1 VTNAP
6 RSLFARAGAVGRRT
20 AVGAAVVAATLA
32 LVAAPAMAAG
42 PTAYRNIPS
51 TIAGNIGSIAFQA
64 RSISEFGDLIQ
75 LGGTERS
82 SAKLPVT
89 VVMSIWACETGGDVT
104 CDTTPGAAWNQDLT
118 LTIYAADTTGAV
130 PVAVVP
136 ALLTKTQSFA
146 LPYRPSRDAT
156 GHCDASGF
164 YPWYSVAENTCFNGL
179 AHPVTFSLPAGVTL
193 PDQLIWSISFNTETH
208 GYAPIGKS
216 GPWNSLN
223 VAAKTYSGEPTVGTD
238 VEPQAAFVNSTWNG
252 AYGDNGAGGLG
263 TFRYDPTGWAAI
275 APLVCFGYCPIN
287 SAAATP
293 TPFDSV
299 LAATAPPT
307 GTHSPSRGDS
317 SPLLAVL
324 ICFAS
329 GALGLAAVRSQ
340 RAVIRRRL

>member
-1 VTNAP
+1 MTNAP

-51 TIAGNIGSIAFQA
+51 TLPGNVVSEAFEA
-64 RSISEFGDLIQ
+64 TSTSEFGDMIQ
-75 LGGTERS
+75 LGGSERS

-89 VVMSIWACETGGDVT
+89 VVMSIWACETGGSAD
-104 CDTTPGAAWNQDLT
+104 CATTPGATWNQPLT
-118 LTIYAADTTGAV
+118 LKLYSVKDVGGTPTVDAV
-130 PVAVVP
+130 
-136 ALLTKTQSFA
+136 LLTKSQTFA
-146 LPYRPSRDAT
+146 LPFRPSRDTT

-164 YPWYSVAENTCFNGL
+164 YPWYSTAEKKCRNGL
-179 AHPVTFSLPAGVTL
+179 ARAITFALPSGVTL
-193 PDQLIWSISFNTETH
+193 PEQLIWSISFNTTH
-208 GYAPIGKS
+208 YGYTPIGGKG
-216 GPWNSLN
+216 GPYDSLN
-223 VAAKTYSGEPTVGTD
+223 VGADTLETPSVGKD
-238 VEPQAAFVNSTWNG
+238 VQPAGVFQNSHWAG
-252 AYGDNGAGGLG
+252 AYGDKGSGGID
-263 TFRYDPTGWAAI
+263 TFRYDPTGWTDN
-275 APLVCFGYCPIN
+275 APLVCFGYCPI
-287 SAAATP
+287 SSAATP

-340 RAVIRRRL
+340 RAAIRRRL

>member
-1 VTNAP
+1 VTNPP
-6 RSLFARAGAVGRRT
+6 RSLISRAGALGRRT
-20 AVGAAVVAATLA
+20 ALGAAVVAATVT
-32 LVAAPAMAAG
+32 LVAAPAIAAA
-42 PTAYRNIPS
+42 PTVYRNIPT
-51 TIAGNIGSIAFQA
+51 TIPGNIGSIAFQA

-75 LGGTERS
+75 LAGSERS

-89 VVMSIWACETGGDVT
+89 VVMSIWACEKGGDVT
-104 CDTTPGAAWNQDLT
+104 CDTTPDATWNQDLT
-118 LTIYAADTTGAV
+118 LTLYAVDTTGFT

-136 ALLTKTQSFA
+136 PLLAKTQTFA

-164 YPWYSVAENTCFNGL
+164 YPWYSVAENLCFNGL
-179 AHPVTFSLPAGVTL
+179 AHPVTFALPAGVTL

-238 VEPQAAFVNSTWNG
+238 VEPQAAFVNSTWTG

-275 APLVCFGYCPIN
+275 APLVCFGYCPVN
-287 SAAATP
+287 SAAAAP

-299 LAATAPPT
+299 LGATAPPT
-307 GTHSPSRGDS
+307 GTSGPSRGDS

-340 RAVIRRRL
+340 RAAIRRRP